1 MISAVLRE
9 ALIGGAAFVG
19 YYVAMVTLLFLA
31 RRLIGISGELYRK
44 LFHIGVAGS
53 VFVLLHAFTLWHV
66 STATAVVFG
75 FLVYFVIGWAE
86 RFPRAMRALEEREP
100 GEIRSSLALMFLTIA
115 VLIALGWGW
124 LGDEYKFTVVVS
136 IMAWGFGDASAAL
149 IGKRWGKQRLTHEWV
164 DGKKTVEGTL
174 AMLAFAAAA
183 ILVTLVAYTAWP
195 WYLCVV
201 VALLVAPAAAGTE
214 LVSHQGVDT
223 VTVPLA
229 TFAWF
234 LVVVA
239 ALSALGLI

>member
-1 MISAVLRE
+1 MFRE
-9 ALIGGAAFVG
+9 AVVGSAAFIG
-19 YYVAMVTLLFLA
+19 YYLAMVVVLFAA
-31 RRLIGISGELYRK
+31 RRLLGLAGELYRK

-66 STATAVVFG
+66 SALTALTFG
-75 FLVYFVIGWAE
+75 ILVYFVIGWAE
-86 RFPRAMRALEEREP
+86 RFPRAMQALQEREP

-115 VLIALGWGW
+115 ALIALGWGW
-124 LGDEYKFTVVVS
+124 LGEGYKFTVVVA

-149 IGKRWGKQRLTHEWV
+149 VGKRWGKRRLTHEWV
-164 DGKKTVEGTL
+164 DGKKTLEGTT

-183 ILVTLVAYTAWP
+183 VLVALVAYTGWP
-195 WYLCVV
+195 WYLCLF

-214 LVSHQGVDT
+214 LVSHRGVDT

-234 LVVVA
+234 LMITVA
-239 ALSALGLI
+239 LRALGAL